1 VIGIIVIR
9 GCAEEG
15 LELLAVAGG
24 AGCILELCKAVE
36 FY

>member
-1 VIGIIVIR
+1 MGIIVIR

-15 LELLAVAGG
+15 FELLAVAGG
-24 AGCILELCKAVE
+24 AGCVWGLCKAVE

>member
-1 VIGIIVIR
+1 MGIIVIL

-15 LELLAVAGG
+15 FDLLAVAGG
-24 AGCILELCKAVE
+24 AGCVLGLCKVVE